1 MFFIFMIS
9 EILLARFLSHDLRSF
24 LSIRSMGL
32 GTTTSLI
39 IYLQPWSESM
49 ALAPSI
55 WQISPIPL
63 NLDSSSSSKL
73 GREICGF
80 EKKNSLRTCFLC
92 WGDTC
97 VQVSSNLVPHNS
109 RIKVEK
115 KVSGWTGYIPFFL
128 DMSARDR
135 THPVQGQ
142 TCPLNNFCNN
152 IWWLLW
158 S

>member
-63 NLDSSSSSKL
+63 NLDSSSLSKL

-92 WGDTC
+92 WSDTC
-97 VQVSSNLVPHNS
+97 VQVSSNLVPHTLF
-109 RIKVEK
+109 
-115 KVSGWTGYIPFFL
+115 SGYVRPRPDTSSPRT
-128 DMSARDR
+128 DMSIEQFLQQYLMTALI
-135 THPVQGQ
+135 V
-142 TCPLNNFCNN
+142 TC
-152 IWWLLW
+152 
-158 S
+158 

>member
-1 MFFIFMIS
+1 MIS

-55 WQISPIPL
+55 WQIFPIPL
-63 NLDSSSSSKL
+63 NLDYLSSSKL

-80 EKKNSLRTCFLC
+80 EKKTLWELVSCVEVILVSKFHPIWYLITQESKLRRKFL
-92 WGDTC
+92 GGPD
-97 VQVSSNLVPHNS
+97 
-109 RIKVEK
+109 I
-115 KVSGWTGYIPFFL
+115 YPFFWICPPETGHIRSK
-128 DMSARDR
+128 D
-135 THPVQGQ
+135 
-142 TCPLNNFCNN
+142 PLNNFCNN